1 MGVVGIKNGTKSWGD
16 AKTQEFIQPELGPK
30 NVTQKDL
37 EKLGVDNMGEML
49 NRLSDPNHVAESKKV
64 RAVGSDKMDKDAFM
78 KLMLAQMKNQD
89 PTNPLKSHE
98 MAAQLA
104 QFSSLEQLQ
113 NVNTNLDE
121 MKNAQKPT
129 ETYQSLNFIGKGVA
143 GDSSKLTRLK
153 GDKSHDM
160 SFKVSEAAQTAKI
173 QIRDANGEVV
183 RKVEMR
189 DLKAGDNLYTWNGLD
204 ENGRSVPA
212 GEYRMSIEALTSE
225 GKKLAVKTDF
235 EGVIT
240 GVNYTAD
247 GPVLLIGNQSVK
259 LKDVKKIVDPGLL
272 QIAQQKD
279 QNSKNATFSPLQ
291 NVSAVKQNKNEDV
304 EGAADPIE
312 VPEGNVMNSV
322 PMSKELMSQI
332 ENEVKAK

>member
-16 AKTQEFIQPELGPK
+16 AKTQEFIQPELSPK
-30 NVTQKDL
+30 NVTKKDL

-49 NRLSDPNHVAESKKV
+49 NRLSDPNHVSESKKI

-153 GDKSHDM
+153 GDKSHDFG
-160 SFKVSEAAQTAKI
+160 FKISEGAQSAKI

-183 RKVEMR
+183 RKIEMR

-272 QIAQQKD
+272 AASQQKD

-291 NVSAVKQNKNEDV
+291 NVGAVKQNKNEDV